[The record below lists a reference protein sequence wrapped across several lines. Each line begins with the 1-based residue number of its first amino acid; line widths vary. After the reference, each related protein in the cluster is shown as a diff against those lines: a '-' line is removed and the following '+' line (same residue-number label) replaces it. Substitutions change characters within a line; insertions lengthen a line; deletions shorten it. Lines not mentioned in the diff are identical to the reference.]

1 MRGARGFLTAFV
13 VATLSLGACH
23 DTPEE
28 PAIGT
33 PGTSFY
39 GTYTDQAGHAGT
51 VELAGVSQMTSSVVL
66 AQGGG
71 ISLIGELRIGG
82 SPIVQLTGRYD
93 AAAGTLAFAS
103 VDGAYDF
110 SGSVV
115 SNQVKGFGT
124 GPGGPA
130 TFVVFL
136 GGTATSV
143 DTFCG
148 TATCTSPPGCAVGG
162 DFNVAVSGSE
172 VLMTGSVDGAVTV
185 ATGTTSASVLQL
197 TIAQDPVNLT
207 VEGTITGNTISGT
220 WTDATSGTS
229 GTWTASA
236 SQCQESG

>member
-1 MRGARGFLTAFV
+1 MRGARGFLTAFVV

-93 AAAGTLAFAS
+93 AAALREA
-103 VDGAYDF
+103 
-110 SGSVV
+110 
-115 SNQVKGFGT
+115 
-124 GPGGPA
+124 
-130 TFVVFL
+130 L
-136 GGTATSV
+136 GR
-143 DTFCG
+143 
-148 TATCTSPPGCAVGG
+148 
-162 DFNVAVSGSE
+162 
-172 VLMTGSVDGAVTV
+172 
-185 ATGTTSASVLQL
+185 
-197 TIAQDPVNLT
+197 
-207 VEGTITGNTISGT
+207 
-220 WTDATSGTS
+220 
-229 GTWTASA
+229 
-236 SQCQESG
+236 